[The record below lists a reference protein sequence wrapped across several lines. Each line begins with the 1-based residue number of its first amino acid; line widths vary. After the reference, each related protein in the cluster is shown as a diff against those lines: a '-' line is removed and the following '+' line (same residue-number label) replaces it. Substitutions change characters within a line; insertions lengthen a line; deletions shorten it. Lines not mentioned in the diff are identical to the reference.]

1 MALDQNGEGRKLYRC
16 HHRGQGCRQPRRTNI
31 GLHRAAVLGLQLI
44 GDDVEL
50 QAAIRRELELARTP
64 APRAGGGPRTRRSRH
79 GVDDLVEM
87 CIRDSVWAVVM
98 LSDAATSCGTPGAGW
113 ALAGSSSPN
122 VATPM
127 RMRAGIPA
135 CQALPIAISAL
146 RFEQPFEPYVR
157 VGNCGYEFT
166 RSSRFVRR
174 DVTIRM
180 VVTSL
185 AARARPAVLLRRRCT
200 SCTRRLDSRSRVLI
214 VSEGLVEQIP
224 IGGFNP
230 GTWESRRQEAA
241 WVRFL

>member
-1 MALDQNGEGRKLYRC
+1 MPAPND
-16 HHRGQGCRQPRRTNI
+16 RGKVNEHVAGVPVQT
-31 GLHRAAVLGLQLI
+31 VLGSTVCGPPGGRDGATMYAVTGEPPSSRGGFQVTVNDLY
-44 GDDVEL
+44 V
-50 QAAIRRELELARTP
+50 AAWE
-64 APRAGGGPRTRRSRH
+64 G
-79 GVDDLVEM
+79 
-87 CIRDSVWAVVM
+87 VWAVVM

-174 DVTIRM
+174 DFTIRL

-200 SCTRRLDSRSRVLI
+200 SCTRKS
-214 VSEGLVEQIP
+214 G
-224 IGGFNP
+224 
-230 GTWESRRQEAA
+230 
-241 WVRFL
+241 